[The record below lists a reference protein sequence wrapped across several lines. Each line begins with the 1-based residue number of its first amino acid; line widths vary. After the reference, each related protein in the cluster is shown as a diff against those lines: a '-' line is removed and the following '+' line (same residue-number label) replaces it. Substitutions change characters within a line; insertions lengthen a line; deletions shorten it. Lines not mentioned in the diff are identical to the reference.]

1 MIKNTNYILL
11 FLLFLLLML
20 YFYCYKK
27 LELKNIIVYSLI
39 FTVFLKVFSEYNILN
54 KNKIECFE
62 SNNNP
67 NKKNDNKNSKKNDT
81 ITENSNLE
89 KGQMK
94 YKNKGKREKSKN
106 NNLQKESNI
115 QFVKKNKKT
124 QSELSTQ
131 KLNKVTPS
139 KKKNKL
145 IDLQNEID
153 NVIKEILINRY
164 KFYNKEISIKPSEF
178 EKRKKILEGKLVILQ
193 QLNNEEQQLN
203 NIEEKKKK
211 IDKYKPE
218 TKQTTLIDT
227 QGETIDNAN
236 YSSKNTVDLTKVIN
250 TYSKKTDISKHFTFL
265 DSLFKDK
272 ENTSKD
278 KGKNTE
284 NKIIEGFTS
293 STQKCNDVQFY
304 NNNDKYCFITKGK
317 KNCYHQEFDFGI
329 NKKLDSSFI
338 SILNYINRQKKPLQ
352 CVDNNTIIEYLKK
365 WNLFEYDK
373 NGYYLERY
381 RKMFS
386 IFISSDLISEKN
398 KKIFVMQIKVIDKMI
413 NIRFNEL
420 NNNEEDTGTDD
431 DNEEDI
437 GTDDGNEEDTVTD
450 NDNEEEKPTYKNN
463 EINRYYPNNINQTK
477 KAGYQSPVQLSKKLD
492 NSVFNRVI
500 SAPYYE
506 NRFEKNEEC
515 KKCKKCPDLP
525 NMDQYIKKTEI
536 PCWGC
541 KI

>member
-1 MIKNTNYILL
+1 
-11 FLLFLLLML
+11 ML
-20 YFYCYKK
+20 YFYYN
-27 LELKNIIVYSLI
+27 KNINLKGIFVYTLV
-39 FTVFLKVFSEYNILN
+39 FTVFLKLFSEYNIL
-54 KNKIECFE
+54 KINEIEKFE
-62 SNNNP
+62 NNI
-67 NKKNDNKNSKKNDT
+67 DNTD
-81 ITENSNLE
+81 E
-89 KGQMK
+89 
-94 YKNKGKREKSKN
+94 KN
-106 NNLQKESNI
+106 NNLGSENNDIISKNSKIKKEQLKDKGSSHSGFMDTLSKMDGNNKDKKEEPKNNNSQKKSNI
-115 QFVKKNKKT
+115 QFVKNNIKKKK
-124 QSELSTQ
+124 ELSTQ
-131 KLNKVTPS
+131 KLNKVIPL
-139 KKKNKL
+139 KKNKL

-153 NVIKEILINRY
+153 NIIKEILLNRY
-164 KFYNKEISIKPSEF
+164 KFYNKEIPIKPSEF
-178 EKRKKILEGKLVILQ
+178 KKRKKILEGKLVILQ

-203 NIEEKKKK
+203 NIEKKKNK
-211 IDKYKPE
+211 NDKYNPE

-236 YSSKNTVDLTKVIN
+236 YSSKNTIDLTKVIN
-250 TYSKKTDISKHFTFL
+250 TYSKKSDISKHFTFL
-265 DSLFKDK
+265 SSLFEDK
-272 ENTSKD
+272 ENTSADKD
-278 KGKNTE
+278 KD
-284 NKIIEGFTS
+284 NKTIEGFTS
-293 STQKCNDVQFY
+293 SPLKCNDVQFY
-304 NNNDKYCFITKGK
+304 NKNDKYCFISNGK

-365 WNLFEYDK
+365 WNLFKYDK

-420 NNNEEDTGTDD
+420 NDNEEDTGTDNEED
-431 DNEEDI
+431 TGTDNEEDT
-437 GTDDGNEEDTVTD
+437 GTD
-450 NDNEEEKPTYKNN
+450 NDNEEEKTTYKNN

-477 KAGYQSPVQLSKKLD
+477 NAGYQTPVQLSKKLD

-525 NMDQYIKKTEI
+525 NMGQYIKKNEI

-541 KI
+541 KL